1 MEEAGAELARE
12 RAREIEEN
20 RIQRDQEEEWMNG
33 AEGDVED
40 YVDEKEEEEEGEEN
54 ETGQG
59 RPGLREDGEREAGTK
74 MRRLLRRA
82 DEETG
87 EDTETDTD
95 AEVETRTIL
104 GTARDVADD
113 EDNGQDSE

>member
-12 RAREIEEN
+12 RARENEEN
-20 RIQRDQEEEWMNG
+20 RLQIDQEEEWMNG

-40 YVDEKEEEEEGEEN
+40 EEDEEEGDEN
-54 ETGQG
+54 ETGQV
-59 RPGLREDGEREAGTK
+59 RPGIRDDGGSEAGTK
-74 MRRLLRRA
+74 MRRLLRGP
-82 DEETG
+82 DEETE

-95 AEVETRTIL
+95 AEAETRTIL

-113 EDNGQDSE
+113 EDNGQDTE

>member
-1 MEEAGAELARE
+1 
-12 RAREIEEN
+12 
-20 RIQRDQEEEWMNG
+20 
-33 AEGDVED
+33 
-40 YVDEKEEEEEGEEN
+40 
-54 ETGQG
+54 
-59 RPGLREDGEREAGTK
+59 
-74 MRRLLRRA
+74 MRRLLRGP

-95 AEVETRTIL
+95 AEAEIRTIL